1 MQAPRTQKPV
11 GEDMATV
18 GVGAKLDLIHRDEI
32 GANVQGHGFNRA
44 DPILAA
50 VGHDSLFA
58 SHQPHHR
65 GPSLGDDPVINL
77 ARQQSQRQADNAGT
91 MGQHAFNRVMSF
103 AGVGRP
109 KDRRDPGAG
118 VHLSGVHVWAS
129 LK

>member
-1 MQAPRTQKPV
+1 MQAPRTQQPV

-18 GVGAKLDLIHRDEI
+18 GVGAKLDLIDRDEI
-32 GANVQGHGFNRA
+32 GAYVQGHRFNRA

-50 VGHDSLFA
+50 VGHDSLF
-58 SHQPHHR
+58 SGHQPHDG

-77 ARQQSQRQADNAGT
+77 ARQKAQRQADDPGA